1 MERSLSSIFSE
12 KEDFFWPV
20 GRGRRKPTRP
30 RFWDRQQELPREWCA
45 ECGQE
50 QYTEDPP
57 TWQGLCPRCRRRRTE
72 RGECYDLTGDV
83 RGVPG
88 PGQVLQ
94 GRIKELKT
102 LRKTLQEEEERLRV
116 DHRIHT
122 LQLIWREARDL
133 AVLLEH
139 YYERGYRRNGRYT
152 L

>member
-1 MERSLSSIFSE
+1 MTL
-12 KEDFFWPV
+12 
-20 GRGRRKPTRP
+20 
-30 RFWDRQQELPREWCA
+30 REMSVEYRA
-45 ECGQE
+45 QA
-50 QYTEDPP
+50 
-57 TWQGLCPRCRRRRTE
+57 
-72 RGECYDLTGDV
+72 
-83 RGVPG
+83 
-88 PGQVLQ
+88 QVLQ

-139 YYERGYRRNGRYT
+139 YYERGYRRNERYT